1 MRATVIAAFAMCMTI
16 PALASAQRLEVQAA
30 GGSIVNGGG
39 HVLSAAFGYAPV
51 SWLELLVNVERDHLP
66 FEVKQFP
73 EGGSGATRGGTL
85 TFVSGEVRLGPTL
98 GRVSPFALA
107 GIGGGTSRPNVNAM
121 FPTPVTNDLQMVYV
135 GGGVRVPLG
144 KGLSLIGDARAML
157 AAEGDEGILGMV
169 PVRAGIAWRF

>member
-1 MRATVIAAFAMCMTI
+1 MRARVMAVCAMCMVV
-16 PALASAQRLEVQAA
+16 PGLASAQRVGVQAA

-39 HVLSAAFGYAPV
+39 YVLSAAFGYAPL

-66 FEVKQFP
+66 FEVERFSD
-73 EGGSGATRGGTL
+73 GSTAATRGGTL
-85 TFVSGEVRLGPTL
+85 TFVSGEVRVGPTL

-107 GIGGGTSRPNVNAM
+107 GVGGGTSRPNVNAM
-121 FPTPVTNDLQMVYV
+121 FPGVITNDLQVVYV

-144 KGLSLIGDARAML
+144 AGISVIGDARAML
-157 AAEGDEGILGMV
+157 AVEGDDGILGMV